1 MRFVFFSFSL
11 LVRNKNNKCT
21 SKTSNKVLR
30 IKLRVCVEFNHKAIS
45 DFFCAYC
52 CCRCCYSIL
61 SPSFLFFRCFF
72 CNRSVAPNVVSLF
85 NFDFTQTFFFCSL
98 LRLEWFSGFSMVGK
112 QFDLHTKLHHLPCR
126 PIDFVIIFYFFKI
139 SKPSFEM

>member
-85 NFDFTQTFFFCSL
+85 NFDFTQTFFL
-98 LRLEWFSGFSMVGK
+98 LSSAFRMVQWILDGWKTIRFAHKITPPSVPTNRLC
-112 QFDLHTKLHHLPCR
+112 D
-126 PIDFVIIFYFFKI
+126 YFLFFQNI
-139 SKPSFEM
+139 